1 MAYQYPAGTQP
12 SERETLQNMS
22 DCNLWCPM
30 TTLLLV
36 GATGL
41 VGRNALQA
49 ALEDSRIER
58 IVAPTRRPLDHHP
71 KLENPLVDFAR
82 LPVDADWWRVTSVV
96 CALGTTQAKAGS
108 TEAFWKVDHDYPLQI
123 AQITR
128 QAGAQSFALC
138 SSLGADATSRFTY
151 LRTKGQLED
160 DLCKLGFPSVTILRP
175 GFLEGS
181 GTIIVHSKSSPA
193 EILRRLR
200 PIIPK
205 RYRLSPATVVAR
217 LLIDGAV
224 AGLPGRHIVE
234 AGDIADRLA

>member
-1 MAYQYPAGTQP
+1 
-12 SERETLQNMS
+12 
-22 DCNLWCPM
+22 M

-49 ALEDSRIER
+49 ALEDSRIVR

-71 KLENPLVDFAR
+71 KLQNPLVDFAR

-96 CALGTTQAKAGS
+96 CALGTTRAKAGS

-123 AQITR
+123 AQITS

-138 SSLGADATSRFTY
+138 SSIGADATSRFTY

-160 DLCKLGFPSVTILRP
+160 HLCKLGFPSVTILRP

-181 GTIIVHSKSSPA
+181 RNDHRPFELVAG

-200 PIIPK
+200 PFIPM
-205 RYRLSPATVVAR
+205 RYRLSPATVVAK

-224 AGLPGRHIVE
+224 SGLPGRHIVE
-234 AGDIADRLA
+234 ASDIASRLA

>member
-1 MAYQYPAGTQP
+1 
-12 SERETLQNMS
+12 
-22 DCNLWCPM
+22 M
-30 TTLLLV
+30 TTLLLL

-41 VGRNALQA
+41 VGRH
-49 ALEDSRIER
+49 ALEMALADSRIER

-71 KLENPLVDFAR
+71 KLENPLVDFAQ
-82 LPVDADWWRVTSVV
+82 LPVEAEWWRVTSVV

-108 TEAFWKVDHDYPLQI
+108 TEAFQKVDHDYPLQI
-123 AQITR
+123 AQISR

-138 SSLGADATSRFTY
+138 SSLGADAASQFTY

-160 DLCKLGFPSVTILRP
+160 DLCKVGFPSVTIIRP
-175 GFLEGS
+175 GFIEGERS
-181 GTIIVHSKSSPA
+181 DRRPFQRLTA

-200 PIIPK
+200 PILP
-205 RYRLSPATVVAR
+205 RQYRLSPAPVIAR

-234 AGDIADRLA
+234 AGDIADRLR

>member
-1 MAYQYPAGTQP
+1 
-12 SERETLQNMS
+12 
-22 DCNLWCPM
+22 M
-30 TTLLLV
+30 TTLLLA

-41 VGRNALQA
+41 VGRHVLEL
-49 ALEDSRIER
+49 ALEDSRISR
-58 IVAPTRRPLDHHP
+58 IVAPTRRPLDPHP
-71 KLENPLVDFAR
+71 KLENPLVDFDR

-108 TEAFWKVDHDYPLQI
+108 TEAFQKVDHHYPLQI

-128 QAGAQSFALC
+128 RAGAQSFALC
-138 SSLGADATSRFTY
+138 SALGADASSRFIY

-175 GFLEGS
+175 GFLEGKRS
-181 GTIIVHSKSSPA
+181 EHRPLERVTGA
-193 EILRRLR
+193 ILRRLQ
-200 PIIPK
+200 PIIPA
-205 RYRLSPATVVAR
+205 RFRLSPSPVVAR

-234 AGDIADRLA
+234 AEDVAGRPA